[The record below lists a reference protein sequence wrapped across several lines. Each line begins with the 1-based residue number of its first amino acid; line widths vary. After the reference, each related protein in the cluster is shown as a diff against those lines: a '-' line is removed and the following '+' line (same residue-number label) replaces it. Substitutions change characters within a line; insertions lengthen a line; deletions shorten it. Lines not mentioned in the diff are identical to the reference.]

1 MVAEARAVRRRMLDD
16 AERRRAAVRADL
28 LQARAAID
36 EALAALGAAD
46 AEATAPGAARPVEPG
61 APTPRADDDATG
73 APESG
78 VDDDATGVFAKLRA
92 EAAAPAEP
100 SPEASSVHE
109 AVPVPDADPPDADPP
124 DADPRDPAER
134 DPLERDPPERDP
146 ADADPAARDPLE
158 RDPAEGDQA
167 EGVEEDAVE
176 PDGAEADAAP
186 AASPSADEEVR
197 SRRDSVLTPLMP
209 DLVRASK
216 RLLQDEQNVLLD
228 AVRRART
235 KVEPAR
241 LLPDPVHHRDAWAA
255 VLAPAVDVAYAS
267 GRMTVRRRRKPA
279 DAPTRVLNELAAGL
293 VAPLRERLT
302 TTIDAV
308 VAEGPYPAPVE
319 LHRALATA
327 IGARY
332 REWRSSDLEVHL
344 GDVLAA
350 AYARGVYEA
359 SPSGVLLRW
368 VPERAGQCPDCD
380 DDALEHT
387 VKGQPFPTGQTHPP
401 AHPGCRCLAVPDDGA
416 ETANL

>member
-109 AVPVPDADPPDADPP
+109 AVPVPDADPPDAD
-124 DADPRDPAER
+124 
-134 DPLERDPPERDP
+134 L
-146 ADADPAARDPLE
+146 AARDPLE